1 MKKLLCTLTALA
13 VFTCSTVL
21 AAKIDTLEVDME
33 NMNFTV
39 SGSLEKSGMGSY
51 KVMYNSNGTEYYE
64 NVGQFDT
71 DENGMFTLTVPVT
84 NTDKDF
90 TIYLVGETLTEDKTF
105 KTFYF
110 PDINEFE
117 SYAQKLI
124 DGEISIKDVLADDE
138 LSRKILVDTTDYKK
152 IKNTSDVINGLNAYL
167 DGDSASV
174 ENWNE
179 FVNLFNSLCAINLI
193 GQAGNAS
200 QVATLLENYAGY
212 VKLSDAAA
220 YATYTA
226 DYFKDGYADAVLAT
240 LTGDTYASLEEFY
253 NKFNDG
259 VILKGVHM
267 VSNWAFASKP
277 IAENSG
283 YVKDADVSGY
293 NALKS
298 YKGEVDKLIA
308 NKSYEN
314 VELLVSAF
322 NGAVKTVREDHAND
336 KPASGG
342 GSGGGGGAGISGI
355 NSTISETSENKVTN
369 QVVQELGFSDI
380 ANVQWASNAILT
392 LCNKGIINGYEDN
405 TFKPNS
411 SITREEFVKI
421 VISAFGYETAT
432 DAENTFADLSSANW
446 AYPYIMTAVDNGVIN
461 GVSDTEFGMG
471 KKITRQ
477 EMAVILYRAVTNKG
491 YNISG
496 GAKTDFTDRD
506 NISVWAVDA
515 VENMARGGVISGF
528 TDGSFKPAE
537 NSTRAQAAVMVY
549 NTLANIGLL

>member
-1 MKKLLCTLTALA
+1 MALA
-13 VFTCSTVL
+13 VFACSTVS

-39 SGSLEKSGMGSY
+39 SGSLEKNGMGAY
-51 KVMYNSNGTEYYE
+51 KVMYNSNGTDYYE
-64 NVGQFDT
+64 NAGQFDT
-71 DENGMFTLTVPVT
+71 DEKGMFTLTVPVS

-90 TIYLVGETLTEDKTF
+90 TIYLVGETLTEAKIY

-110 PDINEFE
+110 PDINEFK

-124 DGEISIKDVLADDE
+124 DGEIIVKDVLADDD

-152 IKNTSDVINGLNAYL
+152 VKNTSDIIKGLNAYL
-167 DGDSASV
+167 DSDSARV

-179 FVNLFNSLCAINLI
+179 FVDLFNSLCAINLI
-193 GQAGNAS
+193 GQAENAS
-200 QVATLLENYAGY
+200 EVTALLEDYAGY
-212 VKLSDAAA
+212 VKLSNAKA
-220 YATYTA
+220 YTTYTS
-226 DYFKDGYADAVLAT
+226 DYFKDGYEDAVLAT
-240 LTGDTYASLEEFY
+240 LTGNTYESLEEFY

-277 IAENSG
+277 ITENSAYLKG
-283 YVKDADVSGY
+283 ADVSGY
-293 NALKS
+293 NALKD

-308 NKSYEN
+308 NKSYETTD
-314 VELLVSAF
+314 LLISAF
-322 NGAVKTVREDHAND
+322 NGAVKTVKENHINN

-342 GSGGGGGAGISGI
+342 GGGGGGAGIIGI
-355 NSTISETSENKVTN
+355 NSTIPETGENKVTN
-369 QVVQELGFSDI
+369 HIVQELGFSDI
-380 ANVQWASNAILT
+380 TNVQWASNAILT

-405 TFKPNS
+405 TFKPNTN
-411 SITREEFVKI
+411 ITREEFVKI
-421 VISAFGYETAT
+421 VISAFGYENAT
-432 DAENTFADLSSANW
+432 DTGNTFVDLSSANW
-446 AYPYIMTAVDNGVIN
+446 AYPYIVTAVNNGIIN
-461 GVSDTEFGMG
+461 GVSDTQFGMG

-477 EMAVILYRAVTNKG
+477 EMAVILYRALINKG
-491 YNISG
+491 YDISG
-496 GAKTDFTDRD
+496 DAKTSFTDLD

-537 NSTRAQAAVMVY
+537 NSTRAQASVMVY